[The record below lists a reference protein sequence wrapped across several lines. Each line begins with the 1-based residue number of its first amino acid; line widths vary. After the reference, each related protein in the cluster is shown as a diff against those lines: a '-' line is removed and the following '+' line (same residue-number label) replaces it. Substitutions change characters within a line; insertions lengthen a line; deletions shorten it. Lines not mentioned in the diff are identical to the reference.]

1 MQSFQ
6 IPDMS
11 CGHCASRIGQAL
23 KALDPACRIEFE
35 LRERR
40 IQVQSEQ
47 PREALAEALQ
57 AAGYPPAWQA

>member
-11 CGHCASRIGQAL
+11 CGHCASRIGKAL
-23 KALDPACRIEFE
+23 KELDPACRIDFE

-47 PREALAEALQ
+47 PREALAQALQ
-57 AAGYPPAWQA
+57 AAGYPPA